1 MLRGSVA
8 SALSSL
14 SLTGCTMLVAP
25 SHASHCDRLRFFI
38 TRPQNLRHPPLLHT
52 DIASP
57 SFLPSITH
65 PKLGVL
71 PSTSCD
77 VLVVDDDVQ
86 SDA

>member
-14 SLTGCTMLVAP
+14 SLTGCTMLITP
-25 SHASHCDRLRFFI
+25 SHAFHETNSNYSPR
-38 TRPQNLRHPPLLHT
+38 NLKHASLLLA
-52 DIASP
+52 IVRS
-57 SFLPSITH
+57 SFLQPTT
-65 PKLGVL
+65 LGVL

-77 VLVVDDDVQ
+77 VLVVNDDVE